1 MRKII
6 GYKLSPVEPSS
17 GFGTAALLTC
27 SVTGKMLSSSG
38 GGSLAISPE
47 VKQAITEDEEVQ
59 ELIRRKIALLESNPT
74 A

>member
-17 GFGTAALLTC
+17 GFATAALLTC
-27 SVTGKMLSSSG
+27 AVTGKTLSSSG
-38 GGSLAISPE
+38 GGGLAISPE
-47 VKQAITEDEEVQ
+47 VKTVITEDPEVQ
-59 ELIRRKIALLESNPT
+59 ELIRQKIALLDSNPT